1 MKVGIVAKRTEVFAS
16 SSVISSCVEFYYFS
30 MSRRFQLFFFNHF
43 DQFSR
48 VVLDWQLS
56 ISPTC
61 SSLLGYTIHSLTI
74 YSHACSTPPQ
84 LRLQL
89 HSCQSKDCKF
99 GKESE
104 LRSFVVCAAAAAG
117 QLALQSTLFETKNLQ
132 CSDNCRAFHSSPLFF
147 IPYLVYFGFLLNK
160 CPEIGG
166 DFNASASKNFGIEG
180 IAKIFLRFLDGF
192 SFKGIL

>member
-61 SSLLGYTIHSLTI
+61 SSLLGYTIHSFTHTLALHHHSSG
-74 YSHACSTPPQ
+74 YSFTAAKARTASLGRNQNFVRSSCVLRQQQ
-84 LRLQL
+84 LAGA
-89 HSCQSKDCKF
+89 SVYA
-99 GKESE
+99 
-104 LRSFVVCAAAAAG
+104 LRDQKSLVFG
-117 QLALQSTLFETKNLQ
+117 QLPCVSQ
-132 CSDNCRAFHSSPLFF
+132 
-147 IPYLVYFGFLLNK
+147 
-160 CPEIGG
+160 
-166 DFNASASKNFGIEG
+166 
-180 IAKIFLRFLDGF
+180 
-192 SFKGIL
+192 

>member
-1 MKVGIVAKRTEVFAS
+1 MKVGIVAKRTEVFAA

-84 LRLQL
+84 QAQAIASQLPKQGLQVWE
-89 HSCQSKDCKF
+89 
-99 GKESE
+99 GI
-104 LRSFVVCAAAAAG
+104 RTSFVRRVCCGSSRLAGASVYALRDQKSLVFG
-117 QLALQSTLFETKNLQ
+117 QLPCVSQ
-132 CSDNCRAFHSSPLFF
+132 
-147 IPYLVYFGFLLNK
+147 
-160 CPEIGG
+160 
-166 DFNASASKNFGIEG
+166 
-180 IAKIFLRFLDGF
+180 
-192 SFKGIL
+192 

>member
-1 MKVGIVAKRTEVFAS
+1 MKVGIAAKRTEVFAA

-104 LRSFVVCAAAAAG
+104 LRSFVVCAAAAAASWRFS
-117 QLALQSTLFETKNLQ
+117 L
-132 CSDNCRAFHSSPLFF
+132 RSSRP
-147 IPYLVYFGFLLNK
+147 
-160 CPEIGG
+160 
-166 DFNASASKNFGIEG
+166 
-180 IAKIFLRFLDGF
+180 KIFSVRTTAVRFTVVHYFLF
-192 SFKGIL
+192 PIQCILVFY